1 MKGFMAWSL
10 MDNFE
15 WEMGYSERFGCLW
28 VDLHFGEDPN
38 APTTVPWSAFQNALP
53 SKPCPA
59 VCEAHSAHV
68 LICEE
73 SPIYNAYSGRLDG
86 VCTECGAAGVKPGY
100 AEASFQT
107 RHIKNS
113 VLMHLG
119 LGRLGVEIL
128 NA

>member
-38 APTTVPWSAFQNALP
+38 APTSVPWSILGLRVSSQQVRNFLLATKA
-53 SKPCPA
+53 
-59 VCEAHSAHV
+59 
-68 LICEE
+68 
-73 SPIYNAYSGRLDG
+73 SPIYDPWSGKLDG
-86 VCTECGAAGVKPGY
+86 VCTECDAPNVKPGY
-100 AEASFQT
+100 FDAPKQT

-113 VLMHLG
+113 VLMLLG
-119 LGRLGVEIL
+119 F
-128 NA
+128 A